1 MERAKVDIFSMG
13 ESLLQKVVVF
23 LQERK
28 EKENV
33 MIFYF
38 FFFFWTLRG
47 DDS

>member
-13 ESLLQKVVVF
+13 ESLLLKVVVF

-33 MIFYF
+33 MIFLLP
-38 FFFFWTLRG
+38 FFWTLKG